1 MLCFDLF
8 YVIFIASN
16 KICGKWR
23 AACLSKGGDCM
34 SDDSKSEKSEGSDRK
49 VFDSC
54 CYVVDPCGCRIVD
67 PCGCYVDPCG
77 CYVDPC
83 CC

>member
-1 MLCFDLF
+1 MEDVPMRYRSPEHREVVFMAEDKE
-8 YVIFIASN
+8 IKKKESEEIR
-16 KICGKWR
+16 GET
-23 AACLSKGGDCM
+23 
-34 SDDSKSEKSEGSDRK
+34 SDTNAR
-49 VFDSC
+49 C
-54 CYVVDPCGCRIVD
+54 CYVAD

>member
-1 MLCFDLF
+1 MTGKDKDLKPKNTGDKK
-8 YVIFIASN
+8 S
-16 KICGKWR
+16 KI
-23 AACLSKGGDCM
+23 
-34 SDDSKSEKSEGSDRK
+34 EKSESNPC
-49 VFDSC
+49 C
-54 CYVVDPCGCRIVD
+54 CYMVD

>member
-1 MLCFDLF
+1 MTKDKDKKKDEIHEGKKKKSDTDL
-8 YVIFIASN
+8 
-16 KICGKWR
+16 R
-23 AACLSKGGDCM
+23 
-34 SDDSKSEKSEGSDRK
+34 
-49 VFDSC
+49 C
-54 CYVVDPCGCRIVD
+54 CYVVD